1 MYWIN
6 SPNINTIHGFSTRH
20 GGVSPEPF
28 TSLNLGGTEDL
39 PENIEENRRRA
50 LGGLGIEM
58 QQVSYLNQ
66 IHSNIVCQ
74 GLPGKQIGDAL
85 VTNQLNLAI
94 AVGAA
99 DCYPVLFYDDKN
111 KVIGAAHCGWKGTLG
126 RIVKNTIEEMVTLGA
141 EKQSIK
147 MAIGQGICGENY
159 EVSDEVI
166 QQFRDHHFP
175 EFCWSNRQLDLL
187 KANQFVAEE
196 NGILKQHIWSMNRCT
211 TEPDFFSYRRD
222 HGKTGRMW
230 AVIMLK

>member
-6 SPNINTIHGFSTRH
+6 SPHIDTIHGFSTRQ
-20 GGVSPEPF
+20 GGISPEPF
-28 TSLNLGGTEDL
+28 NSLNLGGTEDL

-50 LGGLGIEM
+50 LKDLGIEI

-66 IHSNIVCQ
+66 VHSNYVCKAF
-74 GLPGKQIGDAL
+74 PGKQTGDAL
-85 VTNQLNLAI
+85 VTNEHNIAL

-99 DCYPVLFYDDKN
+99 DCYPVLFYEEKN
-111 KVIGAAHCGWKGTLG
+111 KVIGAAHCGWKGTLS
-126 RIVKNTIEEMVTLGA
+126 RIVKNTIEEMVKLGA
-141 EKQSIK
+141 EKQHIK
-147 MAIGQGICGENY
+147 IAIGQGICAENY
-159 EVSDEVI
+159 EVSHEVI
-166 QQFRDHHFP
+166 QQFKDEGFP
-175 EFCWSNRQLDLL
+175 EICWNNRRLDLL

-196 NGILKQHIWSMNRCT
+196 SGVLKENIWSMNRCT